1 MAFYYFNGV
10 NNSSTIYKM
19 ATDSFKLT
27 IHMVS
32 SLDGYIAKKDNSVS
46 WFETADNYEQGI
58 QVTEQDAQEFL
69 KGIDCYIMGSRTYEH
84 ALELSKSYG
93 WVYGDV
99 PTIVLTHRDLSVER
113 PNVEIYS
120 GDLHRFVN
128 ERLKPNYKNVWLVG
142 GAKLAKDFIRLNLAD
157 EIRQS
162 ILPIILGDG
171 VPFYNQIGREQQ
183 LHLKKVA
190 AYKSGM
196 VELVY
201 EIRK

>member
-1 MAFYYFNGV
+1 MEKD
-10 NNSSTIYKM
+10 T
-19 ATDSFKLT
+19 FKLT

-46 WFETADNYEQGI
+46 WFETTDTYEKGVT
-58 QVTEQDAQEFL
+58 VTEQDAAEFL
-69 KGIDCYIMGSRTYEH
+69 KTIDCYVMGSHTYEL

-93 WVYGDV
+93 WAYGDI
-99 PTIVLTHRDLSVER
+99 PTIVLSRRTLAVER
-113 PNVEIYS
+113 PNIEIYS
-120 GDLHRFVN
+120 GDLHKLVN

-142 GAKLAKDFIRLNLAD
+142 GASLAKDFIRLTLAD

-171 VPFYNQIGREQQ
+171 MPFFDQIGQEQA
-183 LHLKKVA
+183 LHLKDLK
-190 AYKSGM
+190 AYKNGM
-196 VELVY
+196 VELCY

>member
-1 MAFYYFNGV
+1 
-10 NNSSTIYKM
+10 
-19 ATDSFKLT
+19 
-27 IHMVS
+27 MVS

-46 WFETADNYEQGI
+46 WFETSDAYEKGVT
-58 QVTEQDAQEFL
+58 VTEQDATEFH
-69 KGIDCYIMGSRTYEH
+69 KTIDCYVMGSRTYEL

-93 WVYGDV
+93 WAYGDV
-99 PTIVLTHRDLSVER
+99 PTIVLTHRNLPVDRQNIET
-113 PNVEIYS
+113 YS
-120 GDLHRFVN
+120 GDLNKLVN

-171 VPFYNQIGREQQ
+171 MPFFDQIGQEQA
-183 LHLKKVA
+183 LHLKDVK
-190 AYKSGM
+190 AYKNGM
-196 VELVY
+196 VELCY

>member
-1 MAFYYFNGV
+1 M
-10 NNSSTIYKM
+10 T
-19 ATDSFKLT
+19 TDIFKVT

-46 WFETADNYEQGI
+46 WFETADNYEKGVN
-58 QVTEQDAQEFL
+58 VTEQDATEFL
-69 KGIDCYIMGSRTYEH
+69 KTIDCYVMGSRTYEH

-99 PTIVLTHRDLSVER
+99 PTIVLTHRELPVDRQNIET
-113 PNVEIYS
+113 YS
-120 GDLHRFVN
+120 GDLDKLVN

-142 GAKLAKDFIRLNLAD
+142 GAELAKDFIRLNLAD

-171 VPFYNQIGREQQ
+171 TPFFDQIGQEQA
-183 LHLKKVA
+183 LHLKDVT

-196 VELVY
+196 VELCY
-201 EIRK
+201 EIRKS